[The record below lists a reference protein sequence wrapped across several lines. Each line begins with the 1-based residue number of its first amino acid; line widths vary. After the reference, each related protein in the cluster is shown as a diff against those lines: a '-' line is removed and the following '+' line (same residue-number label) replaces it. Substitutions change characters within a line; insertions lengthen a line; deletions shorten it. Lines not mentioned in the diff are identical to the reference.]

1 MKKELMDKE
10 VLCIFDTRQIQRY
23 MFRSNSFLDTVGASD
38 LLDDFVDQALAYAV
52 THIDPPL
59 EEDEYDLYNNPD
71 IERVPYFVSDRVKF
85 QLFICAAGNAMAIV
99 RTGALC
105 QKIIR
110 KMSRYY
116 LDHGYSLNLTTA
128 VTEKTDSLS
137 LDLFNL
143 YGKLDVIKASSDIL
157 DPKET
162 LPVIMRE
169 VRTGDPVVD
178 FDEKNGDYVSRASI
192 LRRKMAEK
200 RTILFGMRDLHNSTW
215 HDGRKYIAV
224 MHSDGNNMG
233 LIIGKILQ
241 TTDNYEEGII
251 TRRRIGKN
259 IEEVYGNVLNKTLK
273 DLEEYYVSQG
283 GKREEFVRE
292 FQIFHQGGDDINCMC
307 NADLV
312 LPYLN
317 YLYKNLEGATFWDE
331 GGVRAPIYMCTGI
344 AFVPPGENFHASF
357 LLAEECC
364 SSAKKT
370 AKSEEHLR
378 DGYAGNWVDFQIC
391 ENATQAQHLDLLR
404 ERVFCT
410 DEKISLLLRPYCF
423 DREAGGQPY
432 AWEKLYQRMR
442 SLKDLNLNP
451 EEMERIR
458 LSYTV
463 GRDEFNRWIRTMKKQ
478 GTDLAAACGE
488 PLYSIDRKT
497 HKAVWFDA
505 AELLPFFPEEDSH
518 TTGGQ

>member
-1 MKKELMDKE
+1 MDKE
-10 VLCIFDTRQIQRY
+10 VLCIFDTRQIQRF
-23 MFRSNSFLDTVGASD
+23 MFRSNSYLDTLGAND
-38 LLDDFVDQALAYAV
+38 LLKDIVDKAIEYAV

-59 EEDEYDLYNNPD
+59 KEDEYDLSNDPD
-71 IERVPYFVSDRVKF
+71 IERVPYFVSDRIRF
-85 QLFICAAGNAMAIV
+85 QLFACAAGNAMAIV

-116 LDHGYSLNLTTA
+116 LDHGYSLNLTAA

-137 LDLFNL
+137 LDLFHLYENL
-143 YGKLDVIKASSDIL
+143 DAIKASSDIL
-157 DPKET
+157 DPRET
-162 LPVIMRE
+162 PPVIMRE
-169 VRTGDPVVD
+169 VRTGDPVID

-192 LRRKMAEK
+192 LRRKRARDRE
-200 RTILFGMRDLHNSTW
+200 ILTGMRDLHNSTW

-233 LIIGKILQ
+233 VIIGKILQ
-241 TTDNYEEGII
+241 TTDDYEEGII
-251 TRRRIGKN
+251 TRRRIGRN
-259 IEEVYGNVLNKTLK
+259 IDEVYGNVLKDTLK
-273 DLEEYYVSQG
+273 DLEAYYVAQG

-312 LPYLN
+312 IPYLHF
-317 YLYKNLEGATFWDE
+317 LYRNLEGSTFWDE
-331 GGVRAPIYMCTGI
+331 DGVRAPVYMCTGI
-344 AFVPPGENFHASF
+344 AFVPPEENFHAAY

-370 AKSEEHLR
+370 AKSETHLR

-391 ENATQAQHLDLLR
+391 ENATKAQHLDLLR

-423 DREAGGQPY
+423 DPEADGQPY
-432 AWEKLYQRMR
+432 AWAELCRRIR
-442 SLKDLNLNP
+442 SLKDLKMNSEDMDRL
-451 EEMERIR
+451 R

-463 GRDEFNRWIRTMKKQ
+463 GRDEFNRWTRTMKKQ
-478 GTDLAAACGE
+478 GTDLSKACGE
-488 PLYSIDRKT
+488 PLYSIDRKSQ
-497 HKAVWFDA
+497 KAVWFDA
-505 AELLPFFPEEDSH
+505 AELLPFFPEDEPH
-518 TTGGQ
+518 TTGGQQI